1 MPGVSQHSVSG
12 AIGDVGVRRLGVV
25 VGKTH
30 ESFSLERRDGLPWTV
45 LVTGKEGIGAC
56 IAKVRTG
63 VHVPPN
69 VAKLMCQRVMTSVA
83 VDPGPL
89 EPGWSGNG
97 MACLLGERWEFPN
110 LWCGR

>member
-1 MPGVSQHSVSG
+1 M
-12 AIGDVGVRRLGVV
+12 
-25 VGKTH
+25 
-30 ESFSLERRDGLPWTV
+30 
-45 LVTGKEGIGAC
+45 
-56 IAKVRTG
+56 RTG

-110 LWCGR
+110 LWCGRQVVAGLLLGCVGAMCCVGMSV